1 MGQYWIPVNLD
12 KREYIDP
19 HKLGAGMKL
28 LEQAWNAPGT
38 TAALLLLTAA
48 MPERRGGG
56 DPEEHPA
63 IGRWAGDRV
72 AVVGDYAED
81 SDMPNCE
88 IPASIIYTLCN
99 SKKEVTEQIEH
110 WEKMLPDMPKKPQQA
125 LAAKIKAAKAQKP
138 FKDITASVVEMIE
151 KVFNGKFVG
160 KGWRTFQ
167 PAQECV

>member
-19 HKLGAGMKL
+19 HQLGAGLKL
-28 LEQAWNAPGT
+28 LEQAWNSPGT
-38 TAALLLLTAA
+38 QAALLLLTAA

-56 DPEEHPA
+56 DPEPHPA

-72 AVVGDYAED
+72 AIVGDYAED
-81 SDMPNCE
+81 SDLPNCE
-88 IPASIIYTLCN
+88 IPASIIYTLCK
-99 SKKEVTEQIEH
+99 SKKDVADQIAY
-110 WEKMLPDMPKKPQQA
+110 WEKMLPDMPKKPQQE

-138 FKDITASVVEMIE
+138 FKDVTKTVCDMLE

-160 KGWRTFQ
+160 SGWRTFQ
-167 PAQECV
+167 TAQECV

>member
-19 HKLGAGMKL
+19 HQLGAGMKL
-28 LEQAWNAPGT
+28 LEQAWNPPGT

-56 DPEEHPA
+56 DPEPHPA
-63 IGRWAGDRV
+63 LGRWAGDRV

-81 SDMPNCE
+81 SDLPNSE

-99 SKKEVTEQIEH
+99 SRKHIAEQVEH
-110 WEKMLPDMPKKPQQA
+110 WEKMLPDMPKKPQKE
-125 LAAKIKAAKAQKP
+125 LAAKIAAVQEQKP
-138 FKDITASVVEMIE
+138 FKDITKTVADMVE
-151 KVFNGKFVG
+151 KVFNGKFEG
-160 KGWRTFQ
+160 TGWRTFQ